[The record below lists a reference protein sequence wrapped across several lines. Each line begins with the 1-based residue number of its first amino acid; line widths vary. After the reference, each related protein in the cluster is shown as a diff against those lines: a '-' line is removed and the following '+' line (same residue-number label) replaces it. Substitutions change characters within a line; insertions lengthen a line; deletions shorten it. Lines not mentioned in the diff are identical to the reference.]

1 MHKIS
6 DFMSDVSGLV
16 KISKR
21 ENLLILKLIQ
31 IFVDERTFN
40 DIFLNIVFVFMIVIF
55 NVFSLLVI
63 IVVEVPDSMAE
74 AALVAVIDT

>member
-1 MHKIS
+1 
-6 DFMSDVSGLV
+6 MSDVSGLV

-21 ENLLILKLIQ
+21 ENLLVLKLIQ

-74 AALVAVIDT
+74 TALVAVIDT

>member
-6 DFMSDVSGLV
+6 DFMSDVSSLV

-74 AALVAVIDT
+74 TALVAVIDT

>member
-1 MHKIS
+1 MHNFSDLIS
-6 DFMSDVSGLV
+6 DMPGLV

-21 ENLLILKLIQ
+21 ENLLALKFVQ

-74 AALVAVIDT
+74 TALVAVIDT